1 MPPNMPAPLYPWQPQ
16 PFWPFYYKWWP
27 LTRWSTHGLSVHVMR
42 FCSSVMLGH
51 DGLLWGAIS
60 LSLSSSPLQLIST
73 GSSSALLEPSKSS
86 NQIPKIP
93 NHQATTNNFLRKTA
107 KDMTIL
113 WRRKG
118 EKKNAGIFFPQR
130 STEHDT
136 KTSQVAPEQDEAL
149 FECMDPEPC
158 RLVFNFIRNC
168 FWHNSMAPKNRTMEN
183 QMLFQTSCTFIL
195 HIFPYFP
202 ISIPL
207 CYLRKSS
214 V

>member
-1 MPPNMPAPLYPWQPQ
+1 MFCSWAFCSCHAVLQFCDAGPWWPAMRCPQPQ
-16 PFWPFYYKWWP
+16 AQFFPA
-27 LTRWSTHGLSVHVMR
+27 STDFNWIF
-42 FCSSVMLGH
+42 FCTAWAQYIIQSNSQDSKPPGHNQQLPKKNKGH
-51 DGLLWGAIS
+51 DDS
-60 LSLSSSPLQLIST
+60 V
-73 GSSSALLEPSKSS
+73 
-86 NQIPKIP
+86 
-93 NHQATTNNFLRKTA
+93 
-107 KDMTIL
+107 
-113 WRRKG
+113 KG
-118 EKKNAGIFFPQR
+118 EKNARIFFPQR
-130 STEHDT
+130 CTEPDT

-158 RLVFNFIRNC
+158 RLAFNFIRNC
-168 FWHNSMAPKNRTMEN
+168 FWHNSMAPKNRAMEN

>member
-118 EKKNAGIFFPQR
+118 EKKTQGYFFPKEVL
-130 STEHDT
+130 STTQKHL
-136 KTSQVAPEQDEAL
+136 KL
-149 FECMDPEPC
+149 H
-158 RLVFNFIRNC
+158 L
-168 FWHNSMAPKNRTMEN
+168 NRTKHYSNAWTLSRVASSSTLPEIAFGIILWLLKTE
-183 QMLFQTSCTFIL
+183 QWKTKCFSKPLAPLFSIFSLIFL
-195 HIFPYFP
+195 FLFPY
-202 ISIPL
+202 
-207 CYLRKSS
+207 
-214 V
+214 VT